1 MTPAQHSKPDH
12 RAAINRANSRHS
24 TGPRTPAG
32 KQRSSLNALRHGL
45 TSRTVVLPPEDLAA
59 HRRLTQEFFGE
70 YQPQGPTEKQLVQ
83 ELAATAWRL
92 NRIPALEA
100 DLLARATAPPTAE
113 SAIAFDIVDA
123 LRAIANLGVYAD
135 RLSRQ
140 FHKTL
145 EQLRRIQAE
154 RRDNKQREL
163 KNAAALLEM
172 QKVKG
177 IPYDPA
183 QDGFDF
189 SKSEIEAFS
198 QRLMRLNQSRHI
210 EYVRFHAPFSAP
222 SAAASLNGPIG
233 KQENWPEVTTHSE
246 ENSLLQPVERIA
258 VAL

>member
-12 RAAINRANSRHS
+12 RAATNRANARHS
-24 TGPRTPAG
+24 TGPCTPAG

-45 TSRTVVLPPEDLAA
+45 TSRTVVLPSEDLAA
-59 HRRLTQEFFGE
+59 YQRLTQEFFDE

-100 DLLARATAPPTAE
+100 DLLARATSPPTPE

-140 FHKTL
+140 FRKTV
-145 EQLRRIQAE
+145 EHLRDMQAE
-154 RRDNKQREL
+154 RRENKEREL

-172 QKVKG
+172 HKVKG

-210 EYVRFHAPFSAP
+210 EYVRFHAPYSAP
-222 SAAASLNGPIG
+222 SVAASLNRPTGN
-233 KQENWPEVTTHSE
+233 QANWLGVTTHSE
-246 ENSLLQPVERIA
+246 ENPGTALLAI
-258 VAL
+258 